1 MRIPPE
7 SGLERPEQGSI
18 VRVTGHF
25 SDPAS
30 STCSMSTFDGEQA
43 IPVDSRTAEVLCR
56 ERFVV
61 DGFDVLGTDPDF
73 P

>member
-1 MRIPPE
+1 MRISPE
-7 SGLERPEQGSI
+7 SELEIPAEGST

-30 STCSMSTFDGEQA
+30 TTCRIA
-43 IPVDSRTAEVLCR
+43 ISDLMAVDPMIAELRCR

-61 DGFDVLGTDPDF
+61 DAFEVIGTDPDA